1 MDTQPSKA
9 PEVVTIDV
17 HAAKLLIT
25 SGHRFLDV
33 RTEEEF
39 KKGHVDVENALNI
52 PYMFNNPEGR
62 VKNPKFMEQVL
73 SVCKP
78 DDHLVVGCQ
87 SGVRSVYATTDLL
100 KAEIKE
106 QFVVQWEL
114 QDFKNVCNMG
124 GGYLAWVENG
134 FAVTKPSE
142 EKKVVENGSAVT
154 DPSEEEKVVENG
166 FSVTKPSEEKMG
178 GMTKVIVKADATQ
191 VIKLLEDGLSGD
203 CPFQGLIEDARIIM
217 RGCECTI
224 QHVLREGNSC
234 ADAMAKFGAKQPME
248 LLVVNDHPAEVHSLL
263 WLIC

>member
-25 SGHRFLDV
+25 SGHRYLDV

-100 KAEIKE
+100 K
-106 QFVVQWEL
+106 V
-114 QDFKNVCNMG
+114 DFKNVCNMG

-154 DPSEEEKVVENG
+154 DPSEEEKVVETG
-166 FSVTKPSEEKMG
+166 FSVTKPSEGEKM
-178 GMTKVIVKADATQ
+178 
-191 VIKLLEDGLSGD
+191 
-203 CPFQGLIEDARIIM
+203 
-217 RGCECTI
+217 
-224 QHVLREGNSC
+224 VL
-234 ADAMAKFGAKQPME
+234 
-248 LLVVNDHPAEVHSLL
+248 
-263 WLIC
+263 